1 DSINYSFWGNPKWS
15 IQFYDDTIDGSS
27 ALLFCIYSLFKA
39 KESEDIFDY
48 LEHMTIDEFELILK
62 GKVPIPLL
70 EKRYKTVANVS
81 KIINQH
87 MNGNFYQY
95 IKNKLNS
102 DELFEVIVK
111 CFPDFEDIRIY
122 NEKTIYFYKLAQLL
136 TSDILHIIKLKEKV
150 AVNYD
155 SLVGCADYKIPQIMR
170 SLGFLKYDK
179 ELERVVDN
187 RLEIKEGSKE
197 EIEIRASQLVIINYI
212 YSKLDKRYARIDIN
226 DYLWS
231 LSKNK
236 NSDIKPYHLTRTTNY

>member
-1 DSINYSFWGNPKWS
+1 MIDKIVESCNYVVNNAKHVIIDYNRLDEFVANIENIEMQHYFTQLPYPLLEMSTEDIVNLLVIYDSINYSFWGNPKWS

-62 GKVPIPLL
+62 GNVPIPLL

-122 NEKTIYFYKLAQLL
+122 DEKTIYFYKLAQLL

-155 SLVGCADYKIPQIMR
+155 SLVGCADYK
-170 SLGFLKYDK
+170 
-179 ELERVVDN
+179 
-187 RLEIKEGSKE
+187 
-197 EIEIRASQLVIINYI
+197 
-212 YSKLDKRYARIDIN
+212 
-226 DYLWS
+226 
-231 LSKNK
+231 
-236 NSDIKPYHLTRTTNY
+236 